1 MWELG
6 YRESWV
12 PKKWC
17 FWTVVLEKTLE
28 SYLGSKEIKPV
39 HPRGNH
45 YLIFTGRTDDEAE
58 TPVLWTTWCKELTHL
73 KRSWCLE
80 RLKAG
85 GEGDDRGW
93 DSWIASPTQWTWV
106 WVNSRSLWWTGRPG
120 VLRFMGSQRVRHDW
134 GELNWLN
141 RNLGPLVLVDDLMP
155 LFNPL
160 TCQFTLNYSSPF
172 SCSDLLYRKQPPLPS
187 GRQVGSVCGVH

>member
-17 FWTVVLEKTLE
+17 FWSVVLEKTLE
-28 SYLGSKEIKPV
+28 SSLGSKEIKPV

-73 KRSWCLE
+73 KRSWCWE

-85 GEGDDRGW
+85 GEGDERGW
-93 DSWIASPTQWTWV
+93 DHWTASPTGWTWV
-106 WVNSRSLWWTGRPG
+106 WASSGSWWRTGKPG
-120 VLRFMGSQRVRHDW
+120 VLAAAHGIAKSQTR
-134 GELNWLN
+134 LSNWTDRKYFISLKVKFIVKIWI
-141 RNLGPLVLVDDLMP
+141 LFCEEKEDLWREGRP
-155 LFNPL
+155 QHLFHRD
-160 TCQFTLNYSSPF
+160 QYIIKY
-172 SCSDLLYRKQPPLPS
+172 DI
-187 GRQVGSVCGVH
+187 